1 MNSAVQVRA
10 MIEGWKSSGLYSKA
24 EMAAKIAE
32 ACLEWPYVWGSLGE
46 EDTVEKRQYYMNRSA
61 IGEGDKE
68 LIRKR
73 CQVLNGSSTE
83 CSGCKYFPNGFRTR
97 MFDCRGFTRWVMGQ
111 VGITINGAGATSQY
125 NDDSNWSRK
134 GPISEMPADQ
144 VCCVFKYISSTGK
157 MDHTGLHIGNGNIIH
172 CSVEVKRGKTTER
185 GWTHYAI
192 PKGIDGKVVTKP
204 TIRRGDEGPY
214 VVECQQ
220 DLIKLGYDVGPT
232 GADGKFGRRTETA
245 VKAFQANSGLKAD
258 GIVGP
263 RTWEALDAAVGP
275 QPGPVTTLYTVHIPH
290 LTEYQADA
298 LIASYA
304 GAWKTA
310 EGE

>member
-1 MNSAVQVRA
+1 MNSAAQVKA
-10 MIEGWKSSGLYSKA
+10 MIEGWKKAGLSKA
-24 EMAAKIAE
+24 EMAVKIAE

-46 EDTVEKRQYYMNRSA
+46 EDTVENRTYYMNRSA
-61 IGEGDKE
+61 IGEGDKA
-68 LIRKR
+68 LIKKR
-73 CQVLNGSSTE
+73 CQVLNETAAE
-83 CSGCKYFPNGFRTR
+83 CSGCKYFPKDARTQ

-111 VGITINGAGATSQY
+111 VGITINGAGCTSQW
-125 NDDSNWSRK
+125 NDNNNWSQK
-134 GPISEMPADQ
+134 GPISEMPAGQ

-172 CSVEVKRGKTTER
+172 CSVEVKRGKTTEK

-192 PKGIDGKVVTKP
+192 PRGIDGQVVTKP

-220 DLIKLGYDVGPT
+220 DLIQLGYDLSPY
-232 GADGKFGRRTETA
+232 GADGKFGRKTETA
-245 VKAFQANSGLKAD
+245 VKAFQKDKGLKAD

-263 RTWEALDAAVGP
+263 LTWEALDAAVGP

-298 LIASYA
+298 LIATYA